1 MIEIPRNNIT
11 KGNAKN
17 RNVISKF
24 VSNISEYFL
33 YILNPIFYL
42 KLQKQ
47 ALYISTTPIFGFPT
61 QPKVVHFNC
70 AQSLKKQDSCRYN
83 PQI

>member
-24 VSNISEYFL
+24 VSNIGEYFL
-33 YILNPIFYL
+33 YILNINFYL
-42 KLQKQ
+42 KLQK
-47 ALYISTTPIFGFPT
+47 
-61 QPKVVHFNC
+61 
-70 AQSLKKQDSCRYN
+70 
-83 PQI
+83 